1 MPERRSPFY
10 SNIVAAGAAM
20 GRVGGDFIS
29 AKYYTG
35 VEDEHLNTRSQ
46 VGMQDLSTMGKMD
59 IRGSGAEALVN
70 HVIVNDAA
78 AMRPG
83 QVRYSTVCR
92 EDGGIMDDLTVFRL
106 GEEHFML
113 VTGSVNRL
121 KMRPWLMKHA
131 EGPQRLR
138 DGRHGRQSP
147 FRLSRNL
154 ARANFCKRS
163 WLRPISLA

>member
-29 AKYYTG
+29 AKNYTG
-35 VEDEHLNTRSQ
+35 VEDEHLNTRSK

-131 EGPQRLR
+131 EGRNAYVT
-138 DGRHGRQSP
+138 DVTGGN
-147 FRLSRNL
+147 RLSDYPGTSL
-154 ARANFCKRS
+154 A
-163 WLRPISLA
+163 PISASDRG

>member
-10 SNIVAAGAAM
+10 SNIVAAGATM

-35 VEDEHLNTRSQ
+35 VEDEHLNTRS
-46 VGMQDLSTMGKMD
+46 
-59 IRGSGAEALVN
+59 
-70 HVIVNDAA
+70 
-78 AMRPG
+78 

-113 VTGSVNRL
+113 VTGSVNRW
-121 KMRPWLMKHA
+121 RCVR
-131 EGPQRLR
+131 G
-138 DGRHGRQSP
+138 
-147 FRLSRNL
+147 
-154 ARANFCKRS
+154 
-163 WLRPISLA
+163 